1 VVSGLIADRIG
12 PVNAFFTSFF
22 LGSLLQMIG
31 WTFARSYTGIIVF
44 SVLNGLIGCWFLGL
58 LPVVC
63 AELFGI
69 EGLSTI
75 TGFMILMNSP
85 VCFDF
90 FSLSLLCSV
99 AVDI

>member
-1 VVSGLIADRIG
+1 MV
-12 PVNAFFTSFF
+12 
-22 LGSLLQMIG
+22 G
-31 WTFARSYTGIIVF
+31 WTFARSYSAIIVF

-63 AELFGI
+63 AELFGV

-85 VCFDF
+85 VRSPQADHQLGLGLDRSF
-90 FSLSLLCSV
+90 
-99 AVDI
+99 